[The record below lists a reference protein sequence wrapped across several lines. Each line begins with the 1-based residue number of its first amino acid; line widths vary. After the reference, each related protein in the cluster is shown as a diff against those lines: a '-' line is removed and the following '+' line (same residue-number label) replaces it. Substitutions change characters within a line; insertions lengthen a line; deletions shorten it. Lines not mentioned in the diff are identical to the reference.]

1 METLDKIVYG
11 PQVITPKLS
20 VSFIEKIFFDI
31 SVAFNEHPYISMLV
45 VAAVGFVAMHLVRGR
60 NRRRGGHFR
69 LDDSMGIR
77 ELKDGLL
84 GGNHGANGNTKAD

>member
-11 PQVITPKLS
+11 PQVIKPKLS
-20 VSFIEKIFFDI
+20 ISFIEKIFFDI
-31 SVAFNEHPYISMLV
+31 SVAFNDHPYLSMLV
-45 VAAVGFVAMHLVRGR
+45 VAAVGFGAMSWIRGR

-69 LDDSMGIR
+69 LDDTMGIR

-84 GGNHGANGNTKAD
+84 GGGNGVNGNTKAD

>member
-11 PQVITPKLS
+11 PQVLKPKLTIS
-20 VSFIEKIFFDI
+20 AFEKVFFDI
-31 SVAFNEHPYISMLV
+31 RVTFVEHPYISA
-45 VAAVGFVAMHLVRGR
+45 AAVVGGLFALVSWLRGR
-60 NRRRGGHFR
+60 SRRSRGGHFR

-84 GGNHGANGNTKAD
+84 GQNGNAKAD